1 MDRIQSEL
9 LFKYFPSFL
18 NFVKKKKNLIIM
30 YHGVDLKGDTRFNM
44 RHTSVRDFET
54 QIVFLKKYC
63 NILSL
68 SDYID
73 GKFDETRPNIAI
85 TFEESVCDLLIDSQ
99 KYFDAQ
105 ADHKYSL
112 KCRHSSSK
120 SAGIFIDCY
129 NLSDLSEIEIADLL
143 LLAINT
149 HLETIGVINFT
160 LTPFERK
167 LLTYYRLLKS
177 RLPSII
183 NKRLIYLKHLGNR

>member
-1 MDRIQSEL
+1 MYNEVL
-9 LFKYFPSFL
+9 NKYIFSA
-18 NFVKKKKNLIIM
+18 
-30 YHGVDLKGDTRFNM
+30 
-44 RHTSVRDFET
+44 
-54 QIVFLKKYC
+54 
-63 NILSL
+63 NILSKRGDL
-68 SDYID
+68 TNTYTGFSQLEKDTK
-73 GKFDETRPNIAI
+73 GNIAI

-120 SAGIFIDCY
+120 STGIFIDCY
-129 NLSDLSEIEIADLL
+129 NLSDLSEIEISDLL
-143 LLAINT
+143 LLAINA

>member
-1 MDRIQSEL
+1 MYNEVL
-9 LFKYFPSFL
+9 NKYIFSA
-18 NFVKKKKNLIIM
+18 
-30 YHGVDLKGDTRFNM
+30 
-44 RHTSVRDFET
+44 
-54 QIVFLKKYC
+54 
-63 NILSL
+63 NILSKRGDL
-68 SDYID
+68 TNTYTGFSQFEKDTK
-73 GKFDETRPNIAI
+73 GNIAI

-120 SAGIFIDCY
+120 STGIFIDCY
-129 NLSDLSEIEIADLL
+129 NLSNLSEIEIADLL

-183 NKRLIYLKHLGNR
+183 NKRLVYLKHLGNK

>member
-1 MDRIQSEL
+1 M
-9 LFKYFPSFL
+9 
-18 NFVKKKKNLIIM
+18 
-30 YHGVDLKGDTRFNM
+30 
-44 RHTSVRDFET
+44 
-54 QIVFLKKYC
+54 
-63 NILSL
+63 
-68 SDYID
+68 ID
-73 GKFDETRPNIAI
+73 
-85 TFEESVCDLLIDSQ
+85 CQ
-99 KYFDAQ
+99 KCFDAQ

-120 SAGIFIDCY
+120 STGIFIDCY
-129 NLSDLSEIEIADLL
+129 NLSNLSEIEIADLL

-167 LLTYYRLLKS
+167 LLTYYRQLKS